1 MFERKS
7 TGIALEADG
16 TVRVAEL
23 TATVRSLALS
33 RVATFEPEG
42 SDIYASWESGIRRAG
57 VEGYEMSSVVIGI
70 PDSMVYRKSL
80 TFPFRNRNRIMQILQ
95 SELEGE
101 IPLPPGSFV
110 ADYLDG
116 PAEGDGAS
124 VTALAVESDTVS
136 RIMEILDGETGV
148 RGIQTTGVGV
158 VAASMRAGIDEGVV
172 VWSGDTDAVVVE
184 MRSSMP
190 AGIRR
195 YHLSGPDDLDAALLA
210 EVVGLL
216 SKVDDRVCILGA
228 GPVDTLAPMLKKES
242 TLRIT
247 RTLDLGIVSEPAV
260 VSGGQQD
267 YLAAVGLALRGVGA
281 KGGVPFDLR
290 QGPFLENRPLEGF
303 KIPMLRTA
311 AIAAFALLLGIGSL
325 ALGHGSARDEYN
337 GYATRLE
344 MEFTELFPG
353 TRVVNE
359 IAQTTEKL
367 EVLKRRSEALAGLT
381 GGSALTALSRLSALV
396 PADVA
401 LRLNEL
407 SYDSRKLRLEGTV
420 SSFDAVDK
428 IKSSLETDPMFSQV
442 QVQNARV
449 GADVNKVNFRL
460 VMEVQ

>member
-42 SDIYASWESGIRRAG
+42 TDTYASWKSGIQRAG
-57 VEGYEMSSVVIGI
+57 VEGWEMSSVVIGI

-95 SELEGE
+95 PELEGE
-101 IPLPPGSFV
+101 IPLSPGSFV

-116 PAEGDGAS
+116 PAEGDGVS
-124 VTALAVESDTVS
+124 VTALAVTNDTVS
-136 RIMEILDGETGV
+136 RIMEIMDAEIGV
-148 RGIQTTGVGV
+148 RGMQTTGVGV
-158 VAASMRAGIDEGVV
+158 VAASIRAGVDEGVV
-172 VWSGDTDAVVVE
+172 VWSGETDAVVVE
-184 MRSSMP
+184 MRSSVP

-195 YHLSGPDDLDAALLA
+195 YHLSGRDEPDAALLA
-210 EVVGLL
+210 EVVQLV
-216 SKVDDRVCILGA
+216 SRVDDKVFLLGT
-228 GPVDTLAPMLKKES
+228 GPVDTLAPMLKRES

-247 RTLDLGIVSEPAV
+247 RTMDLGIVSEPSV
-260 VSGGQQD
+260 VSGGRQD
-267 YLAAVGLALRGVGA
+267 HLAAVGLALRGVGA

-290 QGPFLENRPLEGF
+290 QGSFLENRPLEGL
-303 KIPMLRTA
+303 KGSMIRTA

-325 ALGHGSARDEYN
+325 ALGHNSARDEYN

-344 MEFTELFPG
+344 REFTELFPG

-367 EVLKRRSEALAGLT
+367 DVLKRKSEALTGLT
-381 GGSALTALSRLSALV
+381 GGSALRALSRLSALV

-407 SYDSRKLRLEGTV
+407 SYDSRKLRLEGAV

-428 IKSSLETDPMFSQV
+428 IKASLETDPMFSQV

-449 GADVNKVNFRL
+449 GADVNKVTFRL